1 MIPWYNNSPIS
12 ANPGKILMW
21 TKSTVTSHPLVGSFH
36 DWEASWVHAL
46 NPWKGCWHIS
56 RLFSPLIFCPLSSSH
71 CDLPGLSALSSLLR
85 ESRVSTPSPYTIAC
99 LETLPR
105 QNDGQILIYYPTGSL
120 FSTAW
125 HQCLANDHSI
135 FWVYFLFVSGRKANL
150 IPYYATLTE
159 QVLLGW
165 NAIAP
170 C

>member
-1 MIPWYNNSPIS
+1 MIAWSNNSPIS

-21 TKSTVTSHPLVGSFH
+21 TKSTDTSHPLVVSFH
-36 DWEASWVHAL
+36 ELGGFL

-56 RLFSPLIFCPLSSSH
+56 RLFSPLIFCPASSSP

-85 ESRVSTPSPYTIAC
+85 ESRVSTPSPHTIAC

-105 QNDGQILIYYPTGSL
+105 QDDGRVLIYYPTGSL
-120 FSTAW
+120 SSTAW

-135 FWVYFLFVSGRKANL
+135 YWVYFLFVSGRKANL